1 MIRVSVFRNRTYIHK
16 HANTTKLVMKLKH
29 LKYKKRLE
37 RLKLPTLRYRRTR
50 GDMIEVYKI
59 LTESYC
65 KSVNVELE
73 LHKKSVTGTSIKW
86 SHSSSGGLV
95 SSPLL
100 AAAIFGPKLG
110 VRLSP
115 ASPHSPNCPRRQGRE
130 PPSGRPQTPPALSLR
145 GNGFEDLGGPP
156 SRGRVRK
163 DDFPPLV
170 GPVADEEGFTS
181 VAVVGGLSDPN
192 CVRSSDVARGL
203 IWGPY
208 GLVWDRSSIPADT

>member
-1 MIRVSVFRNRTYIHK
+1 MYQIVSK
-16 HANTTKLVMKLKH
+16 MSANV
-29 LKYKKRLE
+29 
-37 RLKLPTLRYRRTR
+37 
-50 GDMIEVYKI
+50 
-59 LTESYC
+59 
-65 KSVNVELE
+65 KSCA
-73 LHKKSVTGTSIKW
+73 
-86 SHSSSGGLV
+86 SSSGGLV

-115 ASPHSPNCPRRQGRE
+115 ASPHSPNCPRRQSE
-130 PPSGRPQTPPALSLR
+130 PPSGGPQTPPALTLR

-156 SRGRVRK
+156 SRGKLRK

-192 CVRSSDVARGL
+192 CVRSSDVACGL
-203 IWGPY
+203 IWGPD